1 MKVALIVA
9 AVALLVA
16 LSACGGGSARLSK
29 QQYERQVDAIAASI
43 GKSVASSVPKSG
55 HLNIAAYQRSLA
67 RAFAAAAA
75 RLGRTGPP
83 TDAVADNAKIAAG
96 LAFLAETLRAAR
108 GAGAAA
114 LSRTVVRSKK
124 LRALAAAEA
133 DLERKGYEFHQAF
146 NFPHGA
152 SPPTPPGSPLAR
164 PVRAIPFAL
173 VSRSGRQQSTD
184 RHATFCPP
192 HPGSSSCSFEGHL
205 VPSTGPVPGALSVV
219 RPGEHVRIAVGKPI
233 EFVTGFASR
242 LCSGSLYFGKGSTLD
257 GRDWTIRLAPG
268 RYVVSVSFTF
278 PGGSGQTSEDGLVG
292 LLVSKTTPLGI
303 LRHPS
308 C

>member
-1 MKVALIVA
+1 VKVALVVA
-9 AVALLVA
+9 AVVLLLA

-29 QQYERQVDAIAASI
+29 QQYERKVHAIAASI
-43 GKSVASSVPKSG
+43 GKSVADSVPKSG
-55 HLNIAAYQRSLA
+55 HLNIVAYQQRLA

-75 RLGRTGPP
+75 SLRRLRPP
-83 TDAVADNAKIAAG
+83 TDAAADNAKIAAG
-96 LAFLAETLRAAR
+96 LAFLAETLRTAR
-108 GAGAAA
+108 GDGGAA

-133 DLERKGYEFHQAF
+133 DLERKGYEFHQGF
-146 NFPHGA
+146 HFPHGA

-164 PVRAIPFAL
+164 PVRAISFAL
-173 VSRSGRQQSTD
+173 VSRSGRQQATD

-219 RPGEHVRIAVGKPI
+219 RPGEHVQIAAGKPI

-242 LCSGSLYFGKGSTLD
+242 LCSGSLYFGKGSSLD

-268 RYVVSVSFTF
+268 RYVVGVSFTL
-278 PGGSGQTSEDGLVG
+278 PSGSGQTSEDGLVG
-292 LLVSKTTPLGI
+292 LLVSKTMPFGI
-303 LRHPS
+303 VRHPS